1 MNDYFKGELMSKIKT
16 ILAVAVLLG
25 ATVASAANNLN
36 IIVAGAKG
44 GNLQLSSNLLA
55 NDAKNNLLNG
65 QTISLTEPGNACKGF
80 AEAVKQQD
88 KETFLIPVENLY
100 LANAQVKNDPLCPL
114 PDFIRARP
122 VYTEAV
128 PYYLVA
134 RKAVSF
140 TDLKSRAVAIG
151 YSSDSQLEKNWHQS
165 MNQSFQQQHRFV
177 GYQGTSGLI
186 NGMLAKDIDVIW
198 TSLPGFNRLEKT
210 APGEFVLLSVSSSDP
225 VAGIAPIA
233 SLLANQSLSR
243 MIVTT
248 WWLFNEQPGQ
258 SLELSRGLEKLY
270 RSGSGEWGRWVVE
283 NKKDFVFDPKQQLK
297 EFYGHPWSR

>member
-1 MNDYFKGELMSKIKT
+1 MSKIKN
-16 ILAVAVLLG
+16 ILAVAMSLCI
-25 ATVASAANNLN
+25 TVAHAADYLN
-36 IIVAGAKG
+36 IIVAGSKG

-65 QTISLTEPGNACKGF
+65 QTISLIEPGNACRGF
-80 AEAVKQQD
+80 AEAVKRQD

-100 LANAQVKNDPLCPL
+100 LANAQIKNDPLCPA
-114 PDFIRARP
+114 PDFVRARP

-128 PYYLVA
+128 PFYLVA

-151 YSSDSQLEKNWHQS
+151 YSSDSQLEKNWHQAMS
-165 MNQSFQQQHRFV
+165 QSFQQQHRFI

-186 NGMLAKDIDVIW
+186 NGMLAKDVDVIW
-198 TSLPGFNRLEKT
+198 VSLPGFIRLEKT
-210 APGEFVLLSVSSSDP
+210 APGEFVLLTVSSSDP
-225 VAGIAPIA
+225 VTGVVPIA
-233 SLLANQSLSR
+233 NLLANQSLSR
-243 MIVTT
+243 MLVTT
-248 WWLFNEQPGQ
+248 WWLFNEQNGQ

-270 RSGSGEWGRWVVE
+270 RSGTGEWGRWVVE
-283 NKKDFVFDPKQQLK
+283 NKKDFVFDHKQQLK